1 MKYISINP
9 TKLEGQVRV
18 PPSKSVCHRALIC
31 ASLSNGISNITNV
44 DFSEDIE
51 ATCNALKSLG
61 VIIEKG
67 SSSLTIKGNPSLYVK
82 EPNIHCFQS
91 GSTLRFLIPL
101 AATLGKEI
109 TFTGDGKLVERP
121 LNVYYDIFES
131 QKIYYKT
138 EDGKLPL
145 TINGRLKPGNYKV
158 SGDVSSQFITGLL
171 FALPLLEG
179 DSKIEITTELESKS
193 YVDITIDMLD
203 KFGIYIDGSSY
214 REFIIKGNQTYKG
227 VDCNIEGDFSQVA
240 FWLVMGALGK
250 GITCRGLD
258 MDSLQGDRII
268 VHILKNMGVE
278 IEEKENCIEVKP
290 SKTSGVV
297 IDVSQCPD
305 LVPVLAALAS
315 VSHGTTEIINA
326 ARLRI
331 KESDRLK
338 AITSELNKIG
348 AEVIEEEDCLII
360 HGKEKLKGGNVNSW
374 KDHRIAMALAAV
386 SSKCTEPLVIEGA
399 ECVKKSYP
407 GFWEDFRSLG
417 GELDEWSVGK

>member
-417 GELDEWSVGK
+417 GEIDEWSVGK

>member
-1 MKYISINP
+1 MKYVSINP
-9 TKLEGQVRV
+9 IKLWGQVRV

-31 ASLSNGISNITNV
+31 ASLSSGVSNITNV

-51 ATCNALKSLG
+51 ATCEALKSLG

-67 SSSLTIKGNPSLYVK
+67 SNSLAIKGNPNLYVK
-82 EPNIHCFQS
+82 KPNVHCFQS

-101 AATLGKEI
+101 AATLGEEI

-138 EDGKLPL
+138 EGGKLPL
-145 TINGRLKPGNYKV
+145 TINGKLKSGDYKV
-158 SGDVSSQFITGLL
+158 RGDVSSQFVTGLL
-171 FALPLLEG
+171 FALPLLAG

-193 YVDITIDMLD
+193 YVDITIDMLE
-203 KFGIYIDGSSY
+203 KFGVCVGGSSY
-214 REFIIKGNQTYKG
+214 REFIIKGNQTYKE

-250 GITCRGLD
+250 GITCMGLD
-258 MDSLQGDRII
+258 TDSLQGDRII
-268 VHILKNMGVE
+268 VHILKDMGVE

-290 SKTSGVV
+290 SKTTGVV

-417 GELDEWSVGK
+417 GEIDEWSVGK

>member
-1 MKYISINP
+1 MKYVSINP
-9 TKLEGQVRV
+9 TKLEGQVKI

-31 ASLSNGISNITNV
+31 ASLSSGVSNITNV

-51 ATCNALKSLG
+51 ATCEALKSLG

-67 SSSLTIKGNPSLYVK
+67 NNSLSIKGNSNLYVK
-82 EPNIHCFQS
+82 KPNVHCFQS

-101 AATLGKEI
+101 AATLGEEI
-109 TFTGDGKLVERP
+109 TFTGEGKLVERP
-121 LNVYYDIFES
+121 LNVYYDIFKS

-138 EDGKLPL
+138 ESGKLPL
-145 TINGRLKPGNYKV
+145 TINGKLKSGDYRV
-158 SGDVSSQFITGLL
+158 RGDVSSQFVTGLL
-171 FALPLLEG
+171 FALPLLSG

-193 YVDITIDMLD
+193 YVDITIDMLG
-203 KFGIYIDGSSY
+203 KFGVCVDGSSY
-214 REFIIKGNQTYKG
+214 REFIIKGNQTYKE

-250 GITCRGLD
+250 GITCMGLD
-258 MDSLQGDRII
+258 TDSLQGDRII
-268 VHILKNMGVE
+268 VHILKDMGVE
-278 IEEKENCIEVKP
+278 IEEKENCIEVNP
-290 SKTSGVV
+290 SKTTGVV

-348 AEVIEEEDCLII
+348 AEVIEKEDSLII
-360 HGKEKLKGGNVNSW
+360 HGKENLKGGNVTSW

-417 GELDEWSVGK
+417 GEIDEWSVGK

>member
-1 MKYISINP
+1 MKYVSINP
-9 TKLEGQVRV
+9 TKLEGQIKV

-31 ASLSNGISNITNV
+31 ASLSSGISNITNV

-51 ATCNALKSLG
+51 ATCEALKSLG
-61 VIIEKG
+61 VIIKKG
-67 SSSLTIKGNPSLYVK
+67 SDSLSVTGNPNLYAKKAYV
-82 EPNIHCFQS
+82 HCFQS

-101 AATLGKEI
+101 AATLGEEI

-121 LNVYYDIFES
+121 LNVYYDIFKR
-131 QKIYYKT
+131 QKVYYKT
-138 EDGKLPL
+138 EGGKLPL
-145 TINGRLKPGNYKV
+145 TINGKLKPGDYKI
-158 SGDVSSQFITGLL
+158 SGDISSQFVTGLL
-171 FALPLLEG
+171 FTLPLLSG

-193 YVDITIDMLD
+193 YVDITIDMLE
-203 KFGIYIDGSSY
+203 KFGVYIDGSSY
-214 REFIIKGNQTYKG
+214 REFIIKGNQSYKEM
-227 VDCNIEGDFSQVA
+227 DCNIEGDFSQAA
-240 FWLVMGALGK
+240 FWLVIGALGK
-250 GITCRGLD
+250 GITCMGLD
-258 MDSLQGDRII
+258 MESLQGDKII
-268 VHILKNMGVE
+268 VHILRNMGVE
-278 IEEKENCIEVKP
+278 IEEKENCIQAKP
-290 SKTSGVV
+290 SETSGAV

-315 VSHGTTEIINA
+315 VSRGTTEIINA

-348 AEVIEEEDCLII
+348 AEVIEKEDCLII
-360 HGKEKLKGGNVNSW
+360 HGKEKLRGGNVSSW

-417 GELDEWSVGK
+417 GEIDEWSVGK

>member
-1 MKYISINP
+1 MKYVSINP
-9 TKLEGQVRV
+9 TKLEGQVKI

-31 ASLSNGISNITNV
+31 ASLSSGVSNITNV

-51 ATCNALKSLG
+51 ATCEALKSLG

-67 SSSLTIKGNPSLYVK
+67 NNSLSIKGNSNLYVK
-82 EPNIHCFQS
+82 KPNVHCFQS

-101 AATLGKEI
+101 AATLGEEI

-121 LNVYYDIFES
+121 LNVYYDIFKS

-138 EDGKLPL
+138 EGGKLPL
-145 TINGRLKPGNYKV
+145 TINGKLKSGDYRV
-158 SGDVSSQFITGLL
+158 RGDVSSQFVTGLL
-171 FALPLLEG
+171 FALPLLSG

-193 YVDITIDMLD
+193 YVDITIDMLG
-203 KFGIYIDGSSY
+203 KFGVCVDGSSY
-214 REFIIKGNQTYKG
+214 REFIIKGNQTYKE

-250 GITCRGLD
+250 GITCMGLD
-258 MDSLQGDRII
+258 TDSLQGDRII
-268 VHILKNMGVE
+268 VHILKDMGVE
-278 IEEKENCIEVKP
+278 IEEKENCIEVNP
-290 SKTSGVV
+290 SKTTGVV

-348 AEVIEEEDCLII
+348 AEVIEKEDSLII
-360 HGKEKLKGGNVNSW
+360 HGKENLKGGNVTSW

-417 GELDEWSVGK
+417 GEIDEWSVGK